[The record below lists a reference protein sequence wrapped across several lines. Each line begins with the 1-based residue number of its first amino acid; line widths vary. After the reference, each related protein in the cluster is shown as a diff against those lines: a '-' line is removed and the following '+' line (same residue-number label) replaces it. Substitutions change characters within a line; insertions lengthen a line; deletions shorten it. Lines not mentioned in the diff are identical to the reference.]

1 MVKKLTLTFMNK
13 KKRSV
18 EKLLAFR
25 IYWTRKQMVKNLLWQ
40 QIPRFAHNIKLQKN
54 KNRIYPKNNN
64 TT

>member
-25 IYWTRKQMVKNLLWQ
+25 IYWTLKQMAKNLLWQ
-40 QIPRFAHNIKLQKN
+40 QIIRFAHNIKLQKN
-54 KNRIYPKNNN
+54 KKSYLS
-64 TT
+64 